1 MDANFSAKCNCL
13 FDNGSLSPDGIE
25 QISKGLSRVGIGLDA
40 GMISRTVERIGNWV
54 GGNVHVFDE
63 KVVFSMNKL
72 NASFQKDSSDLVV
85 PTSMISDV
93 KAGKM
98 MLIAKTVDCQILG
111 ANMRFRC
118 MGATNDKLL
127 EAISA
132 VAAMK

>member
-13 FDNGSLSPDGIE
+13 FDNGSLSLDGIE

-132 VAAMK
+132 VAAIK